1 MDHVLNTTAKT
12 ALDAPKQFGGIRK
25 SKDCLSCSQPYI
37 DQIDLLL
44 NLGIGIRQLRCAI
57 ASGELPVF
65 DIGGWPRVCWN
76 DVLDFIE
83 AHRRPRPGER
93 P

>member
-1 MDHVLNTTAKT
+1 VTRDLRSITHIVVHHSASDPRTTTWKT
-12 ALDAPKQFGGIRK
+12 IRRWH
-25 SKDCLSCSQPYI
+25 LARW
-37 DQIDLLL
+37 